1 MSHLNSLS
9 DQLFRAFAARV
20 PCVHLE
26 TDEPEIIYPLVRD
39 TFARFWSRFQE
50 QAGGLEYKAGARTTD
65 PSQVQVWVW
74 DLRLGLRQLQWLSE
88 NGRGERLAEGDPLPQ
103 TLAFAAAVRHI
114 LSGISDPR
122 SGRDVYILVHPRP
135 ALATHPENALALE
148 ALLKEI
154 NWSYAGPNR
163 VLLSGAV
170 GDLPPM
176 VANLVSKIPVPL
188 PGREDIRE
196 ILSGAMQTPVG
207 KVSPALVDAML
218 GLSYRQVSANA
229 RQAATQKHS
238 ETAAVNQALEAKIAA
253 IRTIAPFVDFLP
265 AAETPPPMV
274 GMDLLAD
281 HVSQIK
287 AVLEHPELGV
297 SPGGG
302 ILLAGPPGTGKS
314 SFVTWLSWYT
324 RLPVM
329 VFSFADMMKSLVG
342 ESETN
347 LRRAILAANAM
358 GAVIVQADEIEK
370 QAPNLKGSASDGGLG
385 SRMLSMMLTWMQEA
399 WDAGL
404 PILFVG
410 TANTTALNHLPPEFF
425 SRFAAIFAVDEP
437 DPGTLAEIF
446 QAHLGRIN
454 PVDEYDGAELANR
467 LTQVMRGQRKPVGRD
482 VVQVIRQA
490 QGRAAV
496 ERLTGVPNMDD
507 LRAAIESLREGLRDI
522 GGGVMAKPIRRRQA
536 PQTDASGGV
545 ISVES

>member
-1 MSHLNSLS
+1 MTTMHSLS

-26 TDEPEIIYPLVRD
+26 TDEPEIIYPLVRE

-50 QAGGLEYKAGARTTD
+50 QHSGLRTSD
-65 PSQVQVWVW
+65 PSQIQVWVW
-74 DLRLGLRQLQWLSE
+74 DLRLGLRQLAWTSQ
-88 NGRGERLAEGDPLPQ
+88 NGSGERMLEGDPLPQ
-103 TLAFAAAVRHI
+103 SAPFAAAVRHI
-114 LSGISDPR
+114 LAGLSDPR
-122 SGRDVYILVHPRP
+122 TGRDIYILTHPRP
-135 ALATHPENALALE
+135 AIATNPENALALE

-163 VLLSGAV
+163 VILTGAV

-188 PGREDIRE
+188 PGRDDIRQ
-196 ILSGAMQTPVG
+196 ILSGALQTPAG
-207 KVSPALVDAML
+207 KVAPALVDAML
-218 GLSYRQVSANA
+218 GLSYRQVSAGA
-229 RQAATQKHS
+229 RQAATQKRD

-265 AAETPPPMV
+265 AAVNPPPMV
-274 GMDLLAD
+274 GMELLAE
-281 HVSQIK
+281 HVRQIK
-287 AVLEHPELGV
+287 TVLEHPELGV

-342 ESETN
+342 ESESN

-358 GAVIVQADEIEK
+358 GAVIVMLDEIEK
-370 QAPNLKGSASDGGLG
+370 QAPNLKGAASDGGLG
-385 SRMLSMMLTWMQEA
+385 SRMLSMVLTWMQEA
-399 WDAGL
+399 WDACL

-425 SRFAAIFAVDEP
+425 SRFAAIYAVDEP
-437 DPGTLAEIF
+437 DRETLADIF
-446 QAHLGRIN
+446 RAHLSRLGQPDDYD
-454 PVDEYDGAELANR
+454 PVELAER
-467 LTQVMRGQRKPVGRD
+467 LTQVTRAQRKPVGRD

-496 ERLTGVPNMDD
+496 ERLTGVPEMDD
-507 LRAAIESLREGLRDI
+507 LRAAIDSLREGLRDI
-522 GGGVMAKPIRRRQA
+522 GGGVMAKPIRRRQSH
-536 PQTDASGGV
+536 SGDTSSGV
-545 ISVES
+545 ISLEE